1 MAQITQIVPKFSF
14 PYVDTYVNDNT
25 FVQTSTATN
34 VDESG
39 VTYIWPFVGPM
50 GPDNKFIKITS
61 ETQFEK
67 VFGKTDFKKFGQ
79 PMMMPVS
86 ALSSSNANVWCMR
99 VMPENAKF
107 AYKVMA
113 VAHKVLTGGTTTVTK
128 YRTATASDTNRLMVM
143 KKDGSEVSSYSI
155 ANDGVY
161 QFESGQQYGVDG
173 FYPEYVKGAFQYWEA
188 EPDSDTATHF
198 VVPDDVPCMTV
209 SEFTQ
214 TYGNVDGVVDGVYVD
229 TTSLTVSESEG
240 DVFITPDGYQTIKV
254 SESELFTV
262 DDIGSYMQTSESMFL
277 VEVSA
282 DTEGAMHIIRNDEN
296 LTTVDFADVVKSMPT
311 VTSGTVVVSEQV
323 EVTGEPTFD
332 IRLVEF
338 TDTLSDVDKT
348 TVSGLKKVFSD
359 VKATVI
365 SDSSSELDG
374 YTVKPVM
381 LVYSN
386 GRGEFG
392 NNYRFRMS
400 RNSVYESEYGINMST
415 FDILTTVGGLTKVA
429 SYIAGNV
436 SSVKYEVNTC
446 INDVLDDYT
455 DTEVPVKIF
464 VDEDYLDVLR
474 DEYVEFCTSRRETV
488 ITELVS
494 LLSSGDVT
502 FMHAESTH
510 PYAKKVVPA
519 GTKLNEELQVSLTDV
534 VTSLPDAV
542 VDGYVVSRVD
552 YLKHLEATTVDEA
565 LPDTDQFSPFFGKV
579 VAKEYSLPYVK
590 VTVDDSVNFM
600 SAAGCALTGGHDGFL
615 SEDTKRA
622 EKYLTGDP
630 YLSIADIVYGT
641 SYGFTEANATD
652 WSVDHEVELLYNQA
666 FDGTLDSKIL
676 SAKRMNVTAWFDANY
691 PMSVK
696 KRMAELVALR
706 NDTLCFLD
714 TGIVPSLSKQY
725 IEKTLIPQFAEFDSY
740 VVSKNL
746 HHYVTREASTGK
758 RVTVTITHFLAPAL
772 ANHLTTRGNHI
783 PFVKADAQLSGHVRD
798 SIYPIIEDYESDL
811 KDLLYKNRFNY
822 FETVSDNVFQRA
834 TQSTSQS
841 VVSDLLEENNVHV
854 LLAMKKL
861 IEKDINDSLYNFADE
876 IDRNSFT
883 SYQKAR
889 FATWAGT
896 KFKSM
901 DITFAAN
908 AWESENSII
917 HGYLEVVFRGIYK
930 RAIVEIDINKRTYT
944 DTTTTMV
951 SV

>member
-1 MAQITQIVPKFSF
+1 MAQVTQIVPKFSF

-25 FVQTSTATN
+25 FVQTSSA
-34 VDESG
+34 VADDESG

-61 ETQFEK
+61 ESQFEK
-67 VFGKTDFKKFGQ
+67 VFGKTDYKKYGQ

-86 ALSSSNANVWCMR
+86 ALTSSNASVWCMR

-143 KKDGSEVSSYSI
+143 KKDGSEMSS
-155 ANDGVY
+155 DGIIDNGSLV
-161 QFESGQQYGVDG
+161 FESGQQYGVDG
-173 FYPEYVKGAFQYWEA
+173 FYPEYVTMAYDYWE
-188 EPDSDTATHF
+188 SDPSGGATHF
-198 VVPDDVPCMTV
+198 VVPDYVECMTV
-209 SEFTQ
+209 IEFAEK
-214 TYGNVDGVVDGVYVD
+214 YGQVDGAGAGVYVTID
-229 TTSLTVSESEG
+229 GLYIDKNKG
-240 DVFITPDGYQTIKV
+240 DVFITPDGYETIKV
-254 SESELFTV
+254 SQCELFTT
-262 DDIGSYMQTSESMFL
+262 DDIGSYMTQSATMML
-277 VEVSA
+277 REVTA
-282 DTEGAMHIIRNDEN
+282 DTKGAVRIIRNDEK
-296 LTTVDFADVVKSMPT
+296 LTTVDFAEVVGSMPS
-311 VTSGTVVVSEQV
+311 VTSGDVVVSEQL
-323 EVTGEPTFD
+323 EVSGEPTFD

-338 TDTLSDVDKT
+338 TDTLSDADKT
-348 TVSGLKKVFSD
+348 TVSGLKKVFTD
-359 VKATVI
+359 VTATTI
-365 SDSSSELDG
+365 NDMSSELHG

-392 NNYRFRMS
+392 NNYRFRMT

-429 SYIAGNV
+429 TYIAGNV

-455 DTEVPVKIF
+455 DTEVPVKVF

-474 DEYVEFCTSRRETV
+474 DEYVEFCKSKRESV
-488 ITELVS
+488 TEE
-494 LLSSGDVT
+494 LSSLTGVT
-502 FMHAESTH
+502 TYMFTESTH
-510 PYAKKVVPA
+510 PYAKKVVPD
-519 GTKLNEELQVSLTDV
+519 GTKLNEELQVSFSDV
-534 VTSLPDAV
+534 SSSLADVAV
-542 VDGYVVSRVD
+542 DDYVVSRVD
-552 YLKHLEATTVDEA
+552 HLKHLQANMLDET

-600 SAAGCALTGGHDGFL
+600 SVAGCALTGGHDGFL
-615 SEDTKRA
+615 TEDTKRT
-622 EKYLTGDP
+622 EKYTTGDP
-630 YLSIADIVYGT
+630 YLSIADVVYGT
-641 SYGFTEANATD
+641 SYGFTDADASD

-666 FDGTLDSKIL
+666 FDGTLDPKIL

-696 KRMAELVALR
+696 RRIVELASLR
-706 NDTLCFLD
+706 NDTMCYLD
-714 TGIVPSLSKQY
+714 SGVVPSLSKQY
-725 IEKTLIPQFAEFDSY
+725 VEKTLIPQFAEFDSY

-783 PFVKADAQLSGHVRD
+783 PFVKADAQLTGHIKD

-834 TQSTSQS
+834 TQSTSQL
-841 VVSDLLEENNVHV
+841 VISDLLEENNVHV
-854 LLAMKKL
+854 LLSMKKL

-883 SYQKAR
+883 NYQKAR

-901 DITFAAN
+901 NITFAAN

-917 HGYLEVVFRGIYK
+917 HAYLEVVFRGIYK

-944 DTTTTMV
+944 DATTTMV